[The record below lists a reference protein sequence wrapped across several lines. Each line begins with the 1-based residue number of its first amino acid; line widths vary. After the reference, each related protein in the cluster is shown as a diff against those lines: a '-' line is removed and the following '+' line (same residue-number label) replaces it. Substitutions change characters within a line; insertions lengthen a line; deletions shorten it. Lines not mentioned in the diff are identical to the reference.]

1 MPKRRVGSAAAK
13 GRLASAGR
21 GIAAGAPKKHSIST
35 PGKPRRA
42 PTDGLEGCVNVA
54 DVEAIARRRLPRGV
68 YDYYAGGAEEEATL
82 ARNREGFGKWVL
94 LPRVLVDVDRVDL
107 STTMLGTPV
116 KFPIHAAPT
125 AYHRLATPEGETAT
139 ARATGGAGALMVVS
153 SLATRTLED
162 VAAAATGP
170 LWFQLYV
177 YRDRVLSLE
186 VLQRAEAAGYRALVL
201 TVDTPRLGRRERDFR
216 NRFSLPP
223 DMTIANFAQA
233 GSAYARWDRNG
244 SMFEYANSQ
253 LDPSLT
259 WETVS
264 WLREQTNLPIV
275 LKGIVRADDAVR
287 ALERGVA
294 GIVVS
299 NHGGRQLDGEEAT
312 ILALSD
318 VVSAVG
324 DRAEIYVDGGIRRGT
339 DVLKAL
345 ALGARGVLVGRP
357 VLWGLAA
364 GGEPGAKRVLEMLR
378 DELALSMAL
387 AGCPSLA
394 AIDRSLVR
402 RA

>member
-1 MPKRRVGSAAAK
+1 MAKRPVRGAAAK
-13 GRLASAGR
+13 
-21 GIAAGAPKKHSIST
+21 
-35 PGKPRRA
+35 KPRGA
-42 PTDGLEGCVNVA
+42 STKGLEACVNVA
-54 DVEAIARRRLPRGV
+54 DVEAIARRRLARGV

-94 LPRVLVDVDRVDL
+94 LPRVLVDVGRVDL
-107 STTMLGTPV
+107 SCTALGSPV
-116 KFPIHAAPT
+116 QFPIHAAPT

-139 ARATGGAGALMVVS
+139 ARAAGGVGALMVVS

-162 VAAAATGP
+162 VAEAATGP

-177 YRDRVLSLE
+177 YRDRAVSLE
-186 VLQRAEAAGYRALVL
+186 VVKRAEAAGYRALVL

-216 NRFSLPP
+216 NRFALPSNV
-223 DMTIANFAQA
+223 TIANFAPA
-233 GSAYARWDRNG
+233 GPEYARWDRNG
-244 SMFEYANSQ
+244 SMFDYANSQ

-259 WETVS
+259 WDAVS
-264 WLREQTNLPIV
+264 WLREKTSLPIV
-275 LKGIVRADDAVR
+275 LKGIVRADDAAR
-287 ALERGVA
+287 AVERGIA

-312 ILALSD
+312 ILALPD

-324 DRAEIYVDGGIRRGT
+324 DRAEVYVDGGIRRGT

-387 AGCPSLA
+387 AGCPSLQ